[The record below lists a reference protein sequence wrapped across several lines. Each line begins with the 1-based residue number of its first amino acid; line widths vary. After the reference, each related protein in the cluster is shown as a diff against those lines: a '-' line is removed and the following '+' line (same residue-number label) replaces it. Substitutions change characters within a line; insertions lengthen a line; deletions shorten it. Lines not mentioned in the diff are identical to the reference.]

1 MKNRATISATAACL
15 FAALMLPT
23 SAPAKV
29 DLVTLPASDRTQIT
43 IYNSAD
49 LTLARD
55 TRSIT
60 MRKGANRLQFA
71 WSGTLIDPTSL
82 ELIPLGK
89 AGKANVLDIEYP
101 PRVQGLGIW
110 NIDAAETGEMPFE
123 ISYFTSGISWRAY
136 YLATLTPDESALR
149 LDGFVRVDNASGED
163 FDDVETRLVVGQI
176 NLLDRI
182 AELARR
188 DAPYGRPTA
197 VGEGRADMAMPM
209 AAAAPEFYK
218 SEVRMAKKAMTI
230 PRPKEIVKEGLS
242 EYFLYTIEGT
252 ESIANGWGKRLPS
265 FSAETVPVR
274 NLFRYDEERYGAR
287 PVRFVSFVND
297 DRHRLGKEP
306 IPGGLVKVF
315 RRADPAAGDL
325 SYVGAQET
333 KYVPKGGDVDLNLG
347 PSDLVSAE
355 FVPMDLETSN
365 YDWYSE
371 SITGW
376 DETWTV
382 RAKVANFRDVP
393 ARMELRR
400 SFPVTAWE
408 LVNEGDFGAYEKVD
422 ADTVQYVIDLPA
434 NTRREFTYRVTLH
447 KGSRG
452 QR

>member
-1 MKNRATISATAACL
+1 MKTYATAIA
-15 FAALMLPT
+15 AALVLTVPAT
-23 SAPAKV
+23 APAKV

-82 ELIPLGK
+82 ELIPLAK
-89 AGKANVLDIEYP
+89 AGRVNVLDLEYP

-110 NIDAAETGEMPFE
+110 NIDSAETGEVPFE

-136 YLATLTPDESALR
+136 YLATLTPDEGALR
-149 LDGFVRVDNASGED
+149 LDGYVRVDNGSGED
-163 FDDVETRLVVGQI
+163 FDNVETRLVVGQI

-182 AELARR
+182 ADLARR
-188 DAPYGRPTA
+188 DAPYGRPI
-197 VGEGRADMAMPM
+197 VGTPLPPAMPM
-209 AAAAPEFYK
+209 MAAAGYAMDRVEFGK
-218 SEVRMAKKAMTI
+218 SAKRELAAMK
-230 PRPKEIVKEGLS
+230 PKEIVKEGLS

-252 ESIANGWGKRLPS
+252 EQITNGWGKRLLS
-265 FSAETVPVR
+265 FSADTVPVR
-274 NLFRYDEERYGAR
+274 NLFRYDEERYGSV
-287 PVRFVSFVND
+287 PVRFVSFVNND
-297 DRHRLGKEP
+297 KHRLGKEP

-315 RRADPAAGDL
+315 RKASPAGGDL

-347 PSDLVSAE
+347 STDLVSAE

-365 YDWYSE
+365 YDWYQE

-376 DETWTV
+376 DETWTI

-400 SFPVTAWE
+400 TLPVTSWE
-408 LVNEGDFGAYEKVD
+408 LVNEGDFGVYEKID

>member
-1 MKNRATISATAACL
+1 MKTRSIVIA
-15 FAALMLPT
+15 AALLALLPP
-23 SAPAKV
+23 AAALAKV

-60 MRKGANRLQFA
+60 MRKGLNRLQFA

-82 ELIPLGK
+82 ELVPLAK
-89 AGKANVLDIEYP
+89 AGKVSVLDLEYP

-110 NIDAAETGEMPFE
+110 NIDSAETGELPFE

-149 LDGFVRVDNASGED
+149 LDGFVRVDNGSGED
-163 FDDVETRLVVGQI
+163 FDNVETRLVVGQI

-188 DAPYGRPTA
+188 DVPYGRPI
-197 VGEGRADMAMPM
+197 VGAPPPPMMPM
-209 AAAAPEFYK
+209 AEAAGFAMDRAAEFK
-218 SEVRMAKKAMTI
+218 MAKKAMSM

-252 ESIANGWGKRLPS
+252 ETIDNGWGKRLPS

-274 NLFRYDEERYGAR
+274 NLFRCDEERYGAA

-297 DRHRLGKEP
+297 DKHKLGKEP

-315 RRADPAAGDL
+315 RKASPVAGDL

-347 PSDLVSAE
+347 STDLVSAE

-365 YDWYSE
+365 YDWYQE

-382 RAKVANFRDVP
+382 KAKVANFRDVP
-393 ARMELRR
+393 ARLELRR
-400 SFPVTAWE
+400 TFPVAAWE
-408 LVNEGDFGAYEKVD
+408 LVNEGDFGVYEKVD
-422 ADTVQYVIDLPA
+422 ADTVQYLIDLPA